1 MTNIN
6 EYYKAS
12 LVADKKSANTI
23 KNYLLYVGKMLAFVN
38 KPVEEISFLDLTA
51 WKASISNLSTA
62 SMNIQISAI
71 KSYFKFLTRLSMRIL
86 LLTLLLLR
94 LRIRKSIISPQKM

>member
-12 LVADKKSANTI
+12 LVADKKSENTI
-23 KNYLLYVGKMLAFVN
+23 KNYLLYVDKMLAFVN

-62 SMNIQISAI
+62 SMNIQISAVRN
-71 KSYFKFLTRLSMRIL
+71 YFKFVTSA
-86 LLTLLLLR
+86 
-94 LRIRKSIISPQKM
+94 